1 MKVERRGEDSYF
13 AILDAGQNW
22 YEAAADFEVIL
33 RKGNSLFFHITPLT
47 GENITDKKIELEG
60 LPERPPC
67 TTRLKIHVEMES
79 VNQVTAT
86 IEDMGFGEFFHPAA
100 RAGARL
106 LPSEGKG
113 AGSWR
118 TYYYAQVNM
127 QKNHIILNM
136 QV

>member
-1 MKVERRGEDSYF
+1 MGKEKSDVYLGADKLKSNVGMKVERRGEDSYF

-86 IEDMGFGEFFHPAA
+86 IEDMGFGEFF
-100 RAGARL
+100 
-106 LPSEGKG
+106 PSSGKG
-113 AGSWR
+113 WR
-118 TYYYAQVNM
+118 KTITV
-127 QKNHIILNM
+127 
-136 QV
+136 